1 LVCAFPKYITQ
12 GGGVK
17 LGTPHRPLILFE
29 GEKYERGRRKGGKC
43 ERKRKLLRKFKN
55 SKNKEK
61 KGQWEVY
68 IGYEGKNVLSLG
80 GCGIWFLSHEVTEK
94 YVI

>member
-29 GEKYERGRRKGGKC
+29 GEKYERGKRKGGKC

-61 KGQWEVY
+61 KRV
-68 IGYEGKNVLSLG
+68 S
-80 GCGIWFLSHEVTEK
+80 EK
-94 YVI
+94 YILVMRGKMYFRLVGVAYGF